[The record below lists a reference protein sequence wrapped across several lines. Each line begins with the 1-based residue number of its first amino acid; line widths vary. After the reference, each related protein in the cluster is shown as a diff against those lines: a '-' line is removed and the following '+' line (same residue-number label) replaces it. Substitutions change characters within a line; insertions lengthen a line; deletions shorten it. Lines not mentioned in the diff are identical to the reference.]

1 MKAVVYQQYGSP
13 EVLTLSEIEKPS
25 LKNYE
30 ILVKVHATSVT
41 TGDVNLRNFV
51 FVPHGFRLITRLV
64 FGINKPK
71 KHVLGIEFAGEVA
84 AVGSEVSKF
93 KVGDAVFGLDGT
105 NWGAYAEYKAVS
117 QNVGVT
123 HKPTNLSY
131 DQAVAIPNGS
141 LTALTFLSK
150 LGKVQPGEKVLIV
163 GASGSVGSA
172 AVQIAKYLGAEVTGV
187 CSARNVDL
195 VKSLGADHVIDYSKE
210 DFTKGRKTYDVI
222 FDTVNK
228 TRFGKCKRILNNGG
242 RFLVGAGGPLAF
254 LQMARTALFGSKKVL
269 AGTSSES
276 QENLAFIKELVEQ
289 GHIKP
294 VIDRS
299 YPLAKIVEAHSY
311 VDTGHKRG
319 NVVVTIVPA

>member
-131 DQAVAIPNGS
+131 DLAVAIPNGS

-289 GHIKP
+289 GHINP

-319 NVVVTIVPA
+319 NVVVNIVPA

>member
-25 LKNYE
+25 LKNDE

-228 TRFGKCKRILNNGG
+228 TRFRKCKRILNNGG

-289 GHIKP
+289 GHINP

>member
-25 LKNYE
+25 LKNDE

-210 DFTKGRKTYDVI
+210 DFTKGRETYDVI

>member
-289 GHIKP
+289 GHINP

>member
-25 LKNYE
+25 LKNDE

-210 DFTKGRKTYDVI
+210 DFTKGRETYDVI

-319 NVVVTIVPA
+319 NVVVNIVPA

>member
-25 LKNYE
+25 LKNDE

-228 TRFGKCKRILNNGG
+228 TRFRKCKRILNNGG